1 MAGMKRSIRFWGLLA
16 LALAVVVIVGSKA
29 VSEGWFAPRAALD
42 FNGEPALV
50 FFSLSRGCDCQMRV
64 VHSAEAQIENW
75 TERERQGLPV
85 LRVDLI
91 QQPDLG
97 EIFGIRRAPAL
108 VLVNRYGEVVW
119 RQDESL
125 SDEQPLDLAEAE
137 WRIEALLHPS
147 ESGGG

>member
-1 MAGMKRSIRFWGLLA
+1 MKRSIRFWGLLA

>member
-1 MAGMKRSIRFWGLLA
+1 MKRSIRFWGLLA

-97 EIFGIRRAPAL
+97 EMFGIRRAPAL

-137 WRIEALLHPS
+137 WRIEALLHPL